1 MSAPRRVLL
10 VEDDRAIRDS
20 LVDAMRDDGYE
31 VNAARDGLDA
41 LEQLR
46 TAAALPQ
53 VIVLDLMMPR
63 MSGPE
68 LAAELD
74 KVRDW
79 ARIPVLVISADTRAE
94 AKAEAMRADAWL
106 RKPLRLN
113 ELFDALEKLMLVP
126 ARSNHQ
132 APADV

>member
-1 MSAPRRVLL
+1 MLL

-126 ARSNHQ
+126 ARSNQQ